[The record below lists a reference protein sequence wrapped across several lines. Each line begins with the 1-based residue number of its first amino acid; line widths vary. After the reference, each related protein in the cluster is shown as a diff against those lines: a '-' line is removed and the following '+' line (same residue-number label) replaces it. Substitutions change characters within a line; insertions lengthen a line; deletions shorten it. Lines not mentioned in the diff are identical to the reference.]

1 MRVLMVQAPSVETF
15 TSERVYPIGIVL
27 LAGIL
32 KKKGHQMEIVDLNLG
47 QDPYG
52 VLQEKLLDFRPEVV
66 GFSLRNID
74 PLGNKNTSLLPQ
86 FVAAVRLTAC
96 ILPEARLVAGGTG
109 FSLFPVRIM
118 QELPELDYGIVGEGE
133 HVFPALLESLDSPG
147 PLPGLCIRQGEKV
160 QLLPPA
166 ADFDMAGY
174 IAPDRTLWDVTPYLD
189 LNSYAP
195 SIGIET
201 KRGCP
206 FNCSYCV
213 YPQLQGRRLRCR
225 NVADVVDEVEFLHKE
240 YGVEQFHFNDPVIN
254 IPRGHL
260 EGICREILK
269 RKLKIRWDGF
279 FREDHL
285 DAENIALFEEAGCEC
300 FSFSPDGLCQEAL
313 DVLGKQETEEDILK
327 AARLAASRDALS
339 VYHFMVN
346 VPGENERTIEKS
358 VQMLER
364 IYELHAPKRNL
375 GTIVLNNI
383 RIMPGTRIEKI
394 AREEGVVTA
403 DTDLLYP
410 VYYNPKPYDTLRYRL
425 ETLHFCKN
433 VFMWKGVEDK

>member
-1 MRVLMVQAPSVETF
+1 MRVLMVQAPSVESF

-32 KKKGHQMEIVDLNLG
+32 KKKGHQVEIVDLNLG

-133 HVFPALLESLDSPG
+133 HVFPTLLESLDSPG

-213 YPQLQGRRLRCR
+213 
-225 NVADVVDEVEFLHKE
+225 
-240 YGVEQFHFNDPVIN
+240 
-254 IPRGHL
+254 
-260 EGICREILK
+260 
-269 RKLKIRWDGF
+269 
-279 FREDHL
+279 
-285 DAENIALFEEAGCEC
+285 
-300 FSFSPDGLCQEAL
+300 SPAA
-313 DVLGKQETEEDILK
+313 VGKH
-327 AARLAASRDALS
+327 SRS
-339 VYHFMVN
+339 
-346 VPGENERTIEKS
+346 S
-358 VQMLER
+358 
-364 IYELHAPKRNL
+364 
-375 GTIVLNNI
+375 
-383 RIMPGTRIEKI
+383 
-394 AREEGVVTA
+394 
-403 DTDLLYP
+403 
-410 VYYNPKPYDTLRYRL
+410 
-425 ETLHFCKN
+425 
-433 VFMWKGVEDK
+433 